1 MFTIH
6 ATRKLLDRVNRPV
19 LPPVSEPAT
28 ILGNWYAN
36 VLFWKP
42 QVVLLVNERTLLPVL
57 MPLAPAATLG
67 ERFPEALQRVLEALG
82 VVPAFVEVEISA
94 MADVRFA
101 RTANRSVVG
110 VMNGFKHLA
119 EDYRDYRGLDD
130 LVTLAVELSGTPC
143 GPLYSRHVSPDREL
157 DAASGR
163 MVRDRT
169 GQQRSSHLTELFP
182 DAMTAGLGFT
192 TGRRPSRLG

>member
-1 MFTIH
+1 MGVVRWFWVCLGARLAAVFSIH
-6 ATRKLLDRVNRPV
+6 ATGKLLDRVTGPV

-28 ILGNWYAN
+28 VLGNWYAN
-36 VLFWKP
+36 VWFWKP

-67 ERFPEALQRVLEALG
+67 ERFPEAFQRVLEALG
-82 VVPAFVEVEISA
+82 VVPAFVEVEVSA

-101 RTANRSVVG
+101 RTADRSVVG

-130 LVTLAVELSGTPC
+130 LVTLAVALSVTPC
-143 GPLYSRHVSPDREL
+143 GPLYGRHVSPDREL
-157 DAASGR
+157 DALVVGWSEAGSGNSD
-163 MVRDRT
+163 V
-169 GQQRSSHLTELFP
+169 LT
-182 DAMTAGLGFT
+182 
-192 TGRRPSRLG
+192 

>member
-1 MFTIH
+1 MFSIH
-6 ATRKLLDRVNRPV
+6 ATKRLLDRVNQPV
-19 LPPVSEPAT
+19 LPAVPEPAT

-42 QVVLLVNERTLLPVL
+42 QVALLVNERTLLPVL
-57 MPLAPAATLG
+57 MPLAPAVTLG

-119 EDYRDYRGLDD
+119 EDYRDYWGLDD
-130 LVTLAVELSGTPC
+130 LMTLAVELSVTPC
-143 GPLYSRHVSPDREL
+143 GPLYGRHVSPDREL
-157 DAASGR
+157 DALLAGWSE
-163 MVRDRT
+163 
-169 GQQRSSHLTELFP
+169 S
-182 DAMTAGLGFT
+182 GLGNSEILT
-192 TGRRPSRLG
+192 

>member
-1 MFTIH
+1 VFSIH
-6 ATRKLLDRVNRPV
+6 ATRKLLGRVNRPV
-19 LPPVSEPAT
+19 VPPVSEPAT

-94 MADVRFA
+94 MADVRHA
-101 RTANRSVVG
+101 RTTNRSVVG
-110 VMNGFKHLA
+110 VMNG
-119 EDYRDYRGLDD
+119 Y
-130 LVTLAVELSGTPC
+130 C
-143 GPLYSRHVSPDREL
+143 I
-157 DAASGR
+157 
-163 MVRDRT
+163 
-169 GQQRSSHLTELFP
+169 
-182 DAMTAGLGFT
+182 AGV
-192 TGRRPSRLG
+192 

>member
-1 MFTIH
+1 MPIVRWFWCCFGARLVAVFSIH
-6 ATRKLLDRVNRPV
+6 ATRRLLDRVNRPV
-19 LPPVSEPAT
+19 LPAVSEPAT

-36 VLFWKP
+36 VLFWRP

-67 ERFPEALQRVLEALG
+67 ERFPEAFQRVLEALG
-82 VVPAFVEVEISA
+82 VVPAFVEVEVSA

-101 RTANRSVVG
+101 RTADRSVVG

-130 LVTLAVELSGTPC
+130 LVTLAVELSVTPC

-157 DAASGR
+157 DALLAGWSE
-163 MVRDRT
+163 T
-169 GQQRSSHLTELFP
+169 GPGNSEILT
-182 DAMTAGLGFT
+182 
-192 TGRRPSRLG
+192 